1 MVWWRWCDSAT
12 ARARRSIRDTPRWC
26 DSSMVMM
33 RSDDDNGT
41 ISMKRCHH
49 TIALSGD
56 ELMER
61 WRDGMMTM
69 ARCFDSA
76 MVMVRWRIGAMP
88 LWCDGAMAM
97 MILNIYHMAPRVIYQ
112 NICPHRDTSA
122 SVGITSQGFR
132 VTEGQIFWYSRLR
145 KHEIYTM
152 WHIKIKTSTHM
163 EHTTRRSIPLSL
175 IPWPCYAP
183 QGPGGLQ
190 LILGKCC
197 ASINQSEHRKFV
209 IHLALLL

>member
-1 MVWWRWCDSAT
+1 MPYHVITPSRCQGMSWWNVDAMVWW
-12 ARARRSIRDTPRWC
+12 
-26 DSSMVMM
+26 
-33 RSDDDNGT
+33 
-41 ISMKRCHH
+41 
-49 TIALSGD
+49 
-56 ELMER
+56 
-61 WRDGMMTM
+61 
-69 ARCFDSA
+69 RCFDSA

-97 MILNIYHMAPRVIYQ
+97 MILNIYHMAPRAIYQ

-122 SVGITSQGFR
+122 SVGITIQGFR
-132 VTEGQIFWYSRLR
+132 VTEGQIFWYSRPR

-183 QGPGGLQ
+183 LHKGQGDYNW
-190 LILGKCC
+190 I
-197 ASINQSEHRKFV
+197 
-209 IHLALLL
+209 